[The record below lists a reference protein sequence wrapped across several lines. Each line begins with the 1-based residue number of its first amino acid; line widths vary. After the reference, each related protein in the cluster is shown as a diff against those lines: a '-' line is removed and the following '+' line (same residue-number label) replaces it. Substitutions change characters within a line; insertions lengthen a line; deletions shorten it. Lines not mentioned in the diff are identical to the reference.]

1 MQQYKAGF
9 DENKLKV
16 RALEN
21 ELLLTSK
28 QLEEERSRQRDLKKK
43 VDEVEEEK
51 GLTNQQYE
59 AKIAQVQEDMEELKN
74 RLVAVT
80 RYSWFPIFLRRLN
93 SNCTKRRETR
103 NCYACTNHGKRSICS
118 QALEKC
124 NAAKRGKTHVVATKC
139 GKNVTAEP
147 QQNAG
152 KHVTTAKRGK
162 THIVATKR
170 GKNVTAGWP

>member
-1 MQQYKAGF
+1 M
-9 DENKLKV
+9 
-16 RALEN
+16 RTLEN

-80 RYSWFPIFLRRLN
+80 R
-93 SNCTKRRETR
+93 
-103 NCYACTNHGKRSICS
+103 
-118 QALEKC
+118 
-124 NAAKRGKTHVVATKC
+124 
-139 GKNVTAEP
+139 
-147 QQNAG
+147 
-152 KHVTTAKRGK
+152 
-162 THIVATKR
+162 
-170 GKNVTAGWP
+170 

>member
-9 DENKLKV
+9 DENKLKL

-59 AKIAQVQEDMEELKN
+59 TKIAQVQEDMEELKN

-80 RYSWFPIFLRRLN
+80 R
-93 SNCTKRRETR
+93 
-103 NCYACTNHGKRSICS
+103 
-118 QALEKC
+118 
-124 NAAKRGKTHVVATKC
+124 
-139 GKNVTAEP
+139 
-147 QQNAG
+147 
-152 KHVTTAKRGK
+152 
-162 THIVATKR
+162 
-170 GKNVTAGWP
+170 

>member
-93 SNCTKRRETR
+93 SNRAKRRETR
-103 NCYACTNHGKRSICS
+103 NCHACTNHGT
-118 QALEKC
+118 EKIYL
-124 NAAKRGKTHVVATKC
+124 HPSV
-139 GKNVTAEP
+139 GKNVTP
-147 QQNAG
+147 PNAG
-152 KHVTTAKRGK
+152 KHV
-162 THIVATKR
+162 VATKR
-170 GKNVTAGWP
+170 GKNVTAGPQ

>member
-1 MQQYKAGF
+1 M
-9 DENKLKV
+9 

-59 AKIAQVQEDMEELKN
+59 AKIAQVQEDMEELKT

-80 RYSWFPIFLRRLN
+80 RYDGFQSF
-93 SNCTKRRETR
+93 CDVYK
-103 NCYACTNHGKRSICS
+103 
-118 QALEKC
+118 
-124 NAAKRGKTHVVATKC
+124 
-139 GKNVTAEP
+139 
-147 QQNAG
+147 
-152 KHVTTAKRGK
+152 
-162 THIVATKR
+162 
-170 GKNVTAGWP
+170 

>member
-1 MQQYKAGF
+1 M
-9 DENKLKV
+9 
-16 RALEN
+16 EN

-80 RYSWFPIFLRRLN
+80 RYDV
-93 SNCTKRRETR
+93 SNLSVASTSLSGEVSVQLQ
-103 NCYACTNHGKRSICS
+103 RS
-118 QALEKC
+118 AG
-124 NAAKRGKTHVVATKC
+124 RY
-139 GKNVTAEP
+139 VT
-147 QQNAG
+147 
-152 KHVTTAKRGK
+152 
-162 THIVATKR
+162 ATKR
-170 GKNVTAGWP
+170 GKTYSRSQAREKSNRRQTWGNIKPQPSAAGKRASAKSPLLLIR

>member
-43 VDEVEEEK
+43 VDEAEEEK

-59 AKIAQVQEDMEELKN
+59 AKIAQVQEDMEELKD

-80 RYSWFPIFLRRLN
+80 RYDDFQSFWGVFV
-93 SNCTKRRETR
+93 S
-103 NCYACTNHGKRSICS
+103 
-118 QALEKC
+118 
-124 NAAKRGKTHVVATKC
+124 
-139 GKNVTAEP
+139 
-147 QQNAG
+147 
-152 KHVTTAKRGK
+152 
-162 THIVATKR
+162 
-170 GKNVTAGWP
+170 

>member
-1 MQQYKAGF
+1 VQQYKAGF
-9 DENKLKV
+9 DENKLKL
-16 RALEN
+16 RTLEN

-80 RYSWFPIFLRRLN
+80 RYDGFQSFCDILKFVGVCKRLRSFSSIALRISYCAQFHTRLA
-93 SNCTKRRETR
+93 R
-103 NCYACTNHGKRSICS
+103 AH
-118 QALEKC
+118 
-124 NAAKRGKTHVVATKC
+124 
-139 GKNVTAEP
+139 
-147 QQNAG
+147 
-152 KHVTTAKRGK
+152 
-162 THIVATKR
+162 
-170 GKNVTAGWP
+170 

>member
-80 RYSWFPIFLRRLN
+80 RYSWFPIFWRCLYKFVEL
-93 SNCTKRRETR
+93 SNRAKRRKRVTAMPAPITGKHVFASKRQTR
-103 NCYACTNHGKRSICS
+103 QDTYSRN
-118 QALEKC
+118 QA
-124 NAAKRGKTHVVATKC
+124 R
-139 GKNVTAEP
+139 KNVTARP
-147 QQNAG
+147 
-152 KHVTTAKRGK
+152 
-162 THIVATKR
+162 
-170 GKNVTAGWP
+170 P

>member
-80 RYSWFPIFLRRLN
+80 RYSWFPIFRRCLYKFVEL
-93 SNCTKRRETR
+93 SNRAKRRKRVTAMPAPITGKHVFASKRQTR
-103 NCYACTNHGKRSICS
+103 QDIYSRN
-118 QALEKC
+118 QA
-124 NAAKRGKTHVVATKC
+124 R
-139 GKNVTAEP
+139 KNVTARP
-147 QQNAG
+147 
-152 KHVTTAKRGK
+152 
-162 THIVATKR
+162 
-170 GKNVTAGWP
+170 P